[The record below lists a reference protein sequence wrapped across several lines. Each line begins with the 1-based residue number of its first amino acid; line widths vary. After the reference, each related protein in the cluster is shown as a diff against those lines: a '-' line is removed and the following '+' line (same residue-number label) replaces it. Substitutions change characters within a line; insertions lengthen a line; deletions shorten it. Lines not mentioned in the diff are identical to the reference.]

1 MRRPARAAHVVWL
14 ALAPLLMVGTL
25 AQSPAGGDAEMLFEA
40 ARTGDRARVVSL
52 LNGGVD
58 VNTKSR
64 YGVTAAG
71 FAADKGHLEV
81 VRLLVERGANLDVT
95 DSFYGS
101 RPIDFALRGGHPDV
115 ALYLLSRGS
124 KGAAGALMAGIRS
137 SNQALVEGALATNEP
152 DGVALAAASALAER
166 QGTPAIAEL
175 VKKAASAKPAASL
188 PPAIAVPASALP
200 ALEGRYLSAA
210 SGAAVTVAASGERS
224 PLPRRARPPWCSS
237 RSRSGDGAPSMPL
250 RRSLPSRA
258 GAALSSD

>member
-14 ALAPLLMVGTL
+14 ALVPLLMVGTL
-25 AQSPAGGDAEMLFEA
+25 AQSPAGGDGETLFEA
-40 ARTGDRARVVSL
+40 ARTGDRASVVRL
-52 LNGGVD
+52 LDSGVD
-58 VNTKSR
+58 VNTRSR

-115 ALYLLSRGS
+115 VLYLLSRGS
-124 KGAAGALMAGIRS
+124 KGAAGALMAGIRTG
-137 SNQALVEGALATNEP
+137 NPALVEAALATNEP

-200 ALEGRYLSAA
+200 ALEGRYLSAT
-210 SGAAVTVAASGERS
+210 SGAAVTVAASGSAS
-224 PLPRRARPPWCSS
+224 PLPRRARPP
-237 RSRSGDGAPSMPL
+237 
-250 RRSLPSRA
+250 
-258 GAALSSD
+258 